1 MKKLFIHSFFLIL
14 ISQTISSAELL
25 LPEIKYKKFILE
37 NGLTVVVHED
47 RKVPMVAVNIWYHVG
62 SKNEKV
68 GKTGFA
74 HLFEHLMFNGTENY
88 NNEYFEPF
96 EKIGATDQNGT
107 TSNDRTN
114 YFQNVPTNAIDLAL
128 WMESERM
135 GHILG
140 VIDQGKLDEQ
150 RGVVQNEKRQGENQ
164 PYGMTWNTI
173 SKSAYPEGHP
183 YSWSVIGSMDDLN
196 AATMNDVQEWFKN
209 YYGPN
214 NAVLVLAG
222 DIDLE
227 TAKVLVNKYFG
238 DIPAGPNL
246 AKPKKWIAKRT
257 NTKREIIFDN
267 VPQTRIMKVWNVPES
282 GTIESSALEL
292 VASTIS
298 GSKNSPLYQN
308 LVYLNPLAT
317 SVSAYYYGREIGG
330 LFIISADVSNTSTV
344 EEVEKVIDST
354 LKKYLQVGPDK
365 KALDSAK
372 TSTVSSLINGLQRIG
387 GFGGKSD
394 ILATYETFYG
404 DPGFYKTDYER
415 YMKMSKFEVR
425 DIAREWLSNGDYVL
439 TIVPS
444 AKTSITESQIDR
456 SKGIPY
462 PTDKITFSFPEIKV
476 GNLANGSQVYVLER
490 NDLPLVQMQVMFD
503 GGYAIEN
510 LNERGY
516 VNFTMSMMDEGTIKY
531 DALEFNEILNSLGS
545 SVSFGSS
552 LDTTYGSLS
561 SLKLNL
567 DKTLDLFKEAL
578 LNPVFKESE
587 IDRVKNQW
595 LARIDQSL
603 NNPSSMAAMSIR
615 PLIYGKN
622 HPYGNPSSMGNKESI
637 LNLTRDNLLSMHKK
651 LTNPKNASFIVVGDI
666 SLSEAI
672 NTLDK
677 KFSDWSSAED
687 SLTFDLKDVYK
698 QSSPRIFLINKP
710 GAIQSYI
717 TAGQL
722 LPPTNS
728 SDDIVIDYANY
739 AIAGSFTSRLNMNLR
754 EDKSWSYGARAAI
767 TNSKGQRLMV
777 VRAPVQTDKTIDSI
791 QEILKEYNNY
801 LTLSPVTAEELD
813 KIKRA
818 RTLRLPGQY
827 ETLGALMGGIED
839 IVLNERDF
847 NYLNTLADKRNSVTL
862 DEVRTAAKEYID
874 PNSWTWVIVGD
885 LSKIEEGIRNLNI
898 GPIEILE
905 L

>member
-1 MKKLFIHSFFLIL
+1 
-14 ISQTISSAELL
+14 
-25 LPEIKYKKFILE
+25 
-37 NGLTVVVHED
+37 
-47 RKVPMVAVNIWYHVG
+47 
-62 SKNEKV
+62 
-68 GKTGFA
+68 
-74 HLFEHLMFNGTENY
+74 
-88 NNEYFEPF
+88 
-96 EKIGATDQNGT
+96 
-107 TSNDRTN
+107 
-114 YFQNVPTNAIDLAL
+114 
-128 WMESERM
+128 
-135 GHILG
+135 
-140 VIDQGKLDEQ
+140 
-150 RGVVQNEKRQGENQ
+150 
-164 PYGMTWNTI
+164 
-173 SKSAYPEGHP
+173 
-183 YSWSVIGSMDDLN
+183 MDDLN

-344 EEVEKVIDST
+344 KEVEKVIDST

-404 DPGFYKTDYER
+404 DPGFYKTDYET

-476 GNLANGSQVYVLER
+476 GKLANGSQVYVLER

-545 SVSFGSS
+545 GVGFGSS

-561 SLKLNL
+561 SLKIAF
-567 DKTLDLFKEAL
+567 FK
-578 LNPVFKESE
+578 NSFHS
-587 IDRVKNQW
+587 
-595 LARIDQSL
+595 LA
-603 NNPSSMAAMSIR
+603 
-615 PLIYGKN
+615 
-622 HPYGNPSSMGNKESI
+622 
-637 LNLTRDNLLSMHKK
+637 
-651 LTNPKNASFIVVGDI
+651 
-666 SLSEAI
+666 
-672 NTLDK
+672 
-677 KFSDWSSAED
+677 
-687 SLTFDLKDVYK
+687 
-698 QSSPRIFLINKP
+698 
-710 GAIQSYI
+710 
-717 TAGQL
+717 
-722 LPPTNS
+722 
-728 SDDIVIDYANY
+728 
-739 AIAGSFTSRLNMNLR
+739 
-754 EDKSWSYGARAAI
+754 
-767 TNSKGQRLMV
+767 
-777 VRAPVQTDKTIDSI
+777 
-791 QEILKEYNNY
+791 
-801 LTLSPVTAEELD
+801 
-813 KIKRA
+813 
-818 RTLRLPGQY
+818 
-827 ETLGALMGGIED
+827 
-839 IVLNERDF
+839 
-847 NYLNTLADKRNSVTL
+847 
-862 DEVRTAAKEYID
+862 
-874 PNSWTWVIVGD
+874 
-885 LSKIEEGIRNLNI
+885 
-898 GPIEILE
+898 
-905 L
+905 